1 MIRNKTIK
9 TPKIGVKAPKFS
21 IINLLADV
29 KYFTNPARILYN
41 F

>member
-1 MIRNKTIK
+1 MIKNSTTK
-9 TPKIGVKAPKFS
+9 TPKTGAKNPKFS

-29 KYFTNPARILYN
+29 KYFTNPTRILYN